1 MNVIKNFFNKIT
13 DKFKSITKEQV
24 FKLILDNKAVFI
36 FLFLLILVSILRG
49 NLFFTKFN
57 VNSLLRSVAVILL
70 IGLGNTI
77 VLATGS
83 VDLSAGNMLSLLGVI
98 YATLLQSM
106 PLVPAILIVMV
117 AGAVFGLL
125 NGSLSQALGLPP
137 FITTL
142 AMGQIYLG
150 ASYLISGGLNIFNI
164 PAAAKF
170 IGQGSLFSFLPFS
183 FVIVLLVF
191 IILFVVIKR
200 TKYGRHIIATGG
212 NAKAATLTGINT
224 KKIKISAYVILGV
237 TVSLAA
243 FVLTGRSGVAT
254 PAAGSG
260 LEMDAIS
267 AVVVGGTSMG
277 GGTANVLGTIFG
289 AFIIGVIT
297 NLLNL
302 MSVSSFYQ
310 YIAKGLIIIFA
321 IGLDVLTAKLIDRM
335 KISESVRKSKFSKS
349 RNKQNNKENDD
360 EEIESLP
367 DETIEVD
374 QTKSIENKLIE
385 DEETELKPDDKI
397 EKD

>member
-1 MNVIKNFFNKIT
+1 M
-13 DKFKSITKEQV
+13 
-24 FKLILDNKAVFI
+24 
-36 FLFLLILVSILRG
+36 
-49 NLFFTKFN
+49 
-57 VNSLLRSVAVILL
+57 
-70 IGLGNTI
+70 
-77 VLATGS
+77 
-83 VDLSAGNMLSLLGVI
+83 
-98 YATLLQSM
+98 
-106 PLVPAILIVMV
+106 
-117 AGAVFGLL
+117 
-125 NGSLSQALGLPP
+125 
-137 FITTL
+137 
-142 AMGQIYLG
+142 
-150 ASYLISGGLNIFNI
+150 
-164 PAAAKF
+164 
-170 IGQGSLFSFLPFS
+170 
-183 FVIVLLVF
+183 F